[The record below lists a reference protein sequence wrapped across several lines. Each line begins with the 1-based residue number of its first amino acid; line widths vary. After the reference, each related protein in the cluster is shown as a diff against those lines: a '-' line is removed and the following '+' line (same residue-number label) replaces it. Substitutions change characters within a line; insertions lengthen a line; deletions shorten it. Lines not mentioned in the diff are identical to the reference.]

1 MGKKLF
7 VLLKTRKKTKIKIK
21 WECFYV
27 FFLLSGP
34 WLKLNLINQV
44 YHLLKLSFR
53 FPAWKRYPMTNTPSS
68 PSATPTASVHPA
80 TGTPYVE
87 RTASP
92 TSPPAWLA
100 APARPDREK
109 TPWVNRCLDLDQSI
123 IKTFIKICFFK
134 KWYKNKL
141 PLFGPN
147 YMCTRT
153 QTIFLH
159 MLSVSPGFLFIP
171 HLAKRGQH

>member
-1 MGKKLF
+1 MICIVEKKKEDKNQNKMRM
-7 VLLKTRKKTKIKIK
+7 LL
-21 WECFYV
+21 C
-27 FFLLSGP
+27 FFLTVWTMIEAEPHQSS
-34 WLKLNLINQV
+34 V
-44 YHLLKLSFR
+44 CHLLKLSFR
-53 FPAWKRYPMTNTPSS
+53 FPAWKRYPTTNTPSS

-109 TPWVNRCLDLDQSI
+109 TPWVNRCWDLDQSI
-123 IKTFIKICFFK
+123 IKTFIKIRFFK